1 MIIFD
6 QYRGNQSIRGR
17 ESFDKDKIYSI
28 KDPNDRVYNI
38 LFIPKDLSDWANF
51 SPKTHIFSKRE
62 EIGSLIR
69 YSKPVSFGLSM
80 AADSIGCDL
89 AIEFDSGPK
98 FRVLQFDGVRDENQW
113 FAVSIGDQRKE
124 DQIDRFMEIES
135 KASWEIDKIST
146 NLDNLPSV
154 ISSIRRDISLGKLGI

>member
-17 ESFDKDKIYSI
+17 ESFDKDKIFRQLI
-28 KDPNDRVYNI
+28 NIVDPNDRVYNI
-38 LFIPKDLSDWANF
+38 LFIPKDLSDWVNF

-62 EIGSLIR
+62 EIGGLIR

-89 AIEFDSGPK
+89 AIEFDSGTK
-98 FRVLQFDGVRDENQW
+98 FRVLQFESVRDANQW
-113 FAVSIGDQRKE
+113 G
-124 DQIDRFMEIES
+124 IDRFMEIFMEIEF
-135 KASWEIDKIST
+135 KGSWEIDNIST
-146 NLDNLPSV
+146 NADNLPSV
-154 ISSIRRDISLGKLGI
+154 ISSIRREISLGKLGI

>member
-38 LFIPKDLSDWANF
+38 LFIPKDLSDWVNF
-51 SPKTHIFSKRE
+51 SPKIHIFSTRE
-62 EIGSLIR
+62 EIGGLIR

-89 AIEFDSGPK
+89 AIEFDSGTK
-98 FRVLQFDGVRDENQW
+98 FRVLQFESVRDANQC
-113 FAVSIGDQRKE
+113 G
-124 DQIDRFMEIES
+124 IDRFMEIEF
-135 KASWEIDKIST
+135 KGSWEIDKIST
-146 NLDNLPSV
+146 LPSV
-154 ISSIRRDISLGKLGI
+154 ISSIRREISLGKLGI

>member
-38 LFIPKDLSDWANF
+38 LFIPKDLSDWVNF
-51 SPKTHIFSKRE
+51 SPKIHIFSTRE

-89 AIEFDSGPK
+89 AIEFDSGTK
-98 FRVLQFDGVRDENQW
+98 FRVLKFESVRDANQW
-113 FAVSIGDQRKE
+113 G
-124 DQIDRFMEIES
+124 IDRFMEIFMEIEF
-135 KASWEIDKIST
+135 KGSWEIDKIST
-146 NLDNLPSV
+146 NADNLPSV
-154 ISSIRRDISLGKLGI
+154 ISSIRREISLGKLGI

>member
-38 LFIPKDLSDWANF
+38 LFIPKDLSDWVNF
-51 SPKTHIFSKRE
+51 SPKIHIFSKRE
-62 EIGSLIR
+62 EIGGLIR

-89 AIEFDSGPK
+89 AIEFDSGTK
-98 FRVLQFDGVRDENQW
+98 FRVLQFESVRDANQW
-113 FAVSIGDQRKE
+113 G
-124 DQIDRFMEIES
+124 IDRFMEIEF
-135 KASWEIDKIST
+135 KGSWEIDKIST
-146 NLDNLPSV
+146 NADNLPSV
-154 ISSIRRDISLGKLGI
+154 ISSIRREISLGKLGI

>member
-6 QYRGNQSIRGR
+6 QYRSNQSIRGR

-38 LFIPKDLSDWANF
+38 LFIPKDLSDWVNF

-80 AADSIGCDL
+80 AVDSIGCDL
-89 AIEFDSGPK
+89 AIEFDSGTK
-98 FRVLQFDGVRDENQW
+98 FRVLQFESVRDANQW
-113 FAVSIGDQRKE
+113 G
-124 DQIDRFMEIES
+124 IDRFMEIFMEIEF
-135 KASWEIDKIST
+135 KGSWEIDNIST
-146 NLDNLPSV
+146 NADNLPSV
-154 ISSIRRDISLGKLGI
+154 ISSIRREISLGKLGI

>member
-28 KDPNDRVYNI
+28 KDPNDQVYNI
-38 LFIPKDLSDWANF
+38 LFIPKDLSDWVNF
-51 SPKTHIFSKRE
+51 SPKIHIFSKRE

-89 AIEFDSGPK
+89 AIEFDSGTK
-98 FRVLQFDGVRDENQW
+98 FRVLQFESVRDANQPVIQNKIILVPH
-113 FAVSIGDQRKE
+113 A
-124 DQIDRFMEIES
+124 DRFMEIEF
-135 KASWEIDKIST
+135 KGSWEIDNIST
-146 NLDNLPSV
+146 NADNLPSV
-154 ISSIRRDISLGKLGI
+154 ISSIRREISLGKLGI

>member
-38 LFIPKDLSDWANF
+38 LFIPKDLSDWVNF
-51 SPKTHIFSKRE
+51 SPKIHIFSKRE
-62 EIGSLIR
+62 EIGGLIR

-89 AIEFDSGPK
+89 AIEFDSGTK
-98 FRVLQFDGVRDENQW
+98 FRVLQFDNVRDADQW
-113 FAVSIGDQRKE
+113 G
-124 DQIDRFMEIES
+124 IDRFMEIEF
-135 KASWEIDKIST
+135 KGSWEIDKIST
-146 NLDNLPSV
+146 LPSV
-154 ISSIRRDISLGKLGI
+154 ISSIRREISLGKLGI

>member
-38 LFIPKDLSDWANF
+38 LFIPKDLSDWVNF
-51 SPKTHIFSKRE
+51 SPKIHIFSKRE
-62 EIGSLIR
+62 EIGGLIR
-69 YSKPVSFGLSM
+69 YSKPVSFGFM

-89 AIEFDSGPK
+89 AIEFDSGTK
-98 FRVLQFDGVRDENQW
+98 FRVLQFDGVRDADQW
-113 FAVSIGDQRKE
+113 G
-124 DQIDRFMEIES
+124 IDRFMEIEF
-135 KASWEIDKIST
+135 KGSWEIDKIST

-154 ISSIRRDISLGKLGI
+154 ISSIRREISLGKLGI